1 MLGLQSCLSTL
12 TLRKRPISSFFSK
25 IMACTLTLDV
35 SPPVHRWMNT
45 TLQRDVFKRTIPVIA
60 ARVPASKTGFMLKSG
75 VMKKSLMDL
84 PKVRSVLRDP
94 HDDLERL
101 VLLNVS
107 EHAALSQEVRDFLQ
121 EQSATLVVHN
131 LELTYDYWTADEIL
145 HSILPEELCQG
156 SPSGFAVTGHIAHMN
171 LNKEYLPYKHIIGQI
186 ILDKNPMIKTVVNK
200 LDSIDTKYRFFK
212 MELLAGEPNYVV
224 EHHESNCRFTFD
236 FTHVYW
242 NSRLHTE
249 HDRLVQ
255 LFQPTDVIADVFAG
269 VGPFAIPAAKKGCA
283 VFANDLNPES
293 ARYLSQNIV
302 DNKVASLVRA
312 SCEDG
317 RDFIKKVIGRARD
330 HPFPA
335 YTGPKLSKM
344 QEKEKRRLQ
353 LGKSSPTALVDQ
365 STVENHSPRQTVS
378 HFVMNL
384 PDSAIDFLD
393 AFRGV
398 LLESAS
404 ERDLSGNYANMPMVH
419 CHCFT
424 RELQLDRAEA
434 DIIQRVESKLGHKL
448 DTDSEVALHMVRSVA
463 PNKDMYCI
471 SFRLPRDVAFAR

>member
-1 MLGLQSCLSTL
+1 MLGLQSCL
-12 TLRKRPISSFFSK
+12 TLRKRPRLSFFK
-25 IMACTLTLDV
+25 IMACTLTLDA
-35 SPPVHRWMNT
+35 SPPVHRWMGT
-45 TLQRDVFKRTIPVIA
+45 TLQRDAFKKTIPVLA
-60 ARVPASKTGFMLKSG
+60 ARVPASKTGSLLKSD
-75 VMKKSLMDL
+75 VMKKFLMDL
-84 PKVRSVLRDP
+84 PKVRGVLRDP
-94 HDDLERL
+94 HNELERL

-107 EHAALSQEVRDFLQ
+107 QDAALSSEVRNFLQ

-131 LELTYDYWTADEIL
+131 LNLTYDYWTADEIL
-145 HSILPEELCQG
+145 HSILPEELCKG
-156 SPSGFAVTGHIAHMN
+156 SPSGFAITGHLAHMN
-171 LNKEYLPYKHIIGQI
+171 LNKEYLLYKHIIGQVV
-186 ILDKNPMIKTVVNK
+186 LDKNPMIKTVVNK

-236 FTHVYW
+236 FTCVYW

-302 DNKVASLVRA
+302 DNKVTSLVRA

-317 RDFIKKVIGRARD
+317 RDFIKKVIGRAWD
-330 HPFPA
+330 NPFPA
-335 YTGPKLSKM
+335 HTGPKLSKM

-353 LGKSSPTALVDQ
+353 LAKSSPTGTLALTDP
-365 STVENHSPRQTVS
+365 STVETQSRQTIS

-398 LLESAS
+398 LLESAN
-404 ERDLSGNYANMPMVH
+404 ERDLSGNYANMPMIH

-424 RELQLDRAEA
+424 RELQPDKAEA
-434 DIIQRVESKLGHKL
+434 DIIRRVESKLGHQL
-448 DTDSEVALHMVRSVA
+448 DTEVALHMVRSVA

>member
-1 MLGLQSCLSTL
+1 MLGLRSCLTP
-12 TLRKRPISSFFSK
+12 RKQPRLSLFPK
-25 IMACTLTLDV
+25 IIARMLALDV

-45 TLQRDVFKRTIPVIA
+45 TLDRDAFKKTILVLA
-60 ARVPASKTGFMLKSG
+60 ARVPAAKTGYLLNSE
-75 VMKKSLMDL
+75 VMRKSLMDL
-84 PKVRSVLRDP
+84 PKLRSVLRDP
-94 HDDLERL
+94 HDDHARL
-101 VLLNVS
+101 VLLNVP
-107 EHAALSQEVRDFLQ
+107 EDAALSPEVRNFLR
-121 EQSATLVVHN
+121 EQSATLSTHNVH
-131 LELTYDYWTADEIL
+131 LTYDYWTADEIL
-145 HSILPEELCQG
+145 HSILPEELCKG
-156 SPSGFAVTGHIAHMN
+156 SPSGFAITGHLAHMN

-186 ILDKNPMIKTVVNK
+186 VLDESTVVNK
-200 LDSIDTKYRFFK
+200 LDSIDTKYRFFQ

-236 FTHVYW
+236 FTQVYW

-255 LFQPTDVIADVFAG
+255 LFQPSDVIADVFAG
-269 VGPFAIPAAKKGCA
+269 VGPFAIPAAKRGCA

-302 DNKVASLVRA
+302 DNKVTSLVRA

-317 RDFIKKVIGRARD
+317 RDFIKRVVGRAMD
-330 HPFPA
+330 HPFHA

-344 QEKEKRRLQ
+344 QEKEQKRRLQ
-353 LGKSSPTALVDQ
+353 LPKSSPASAIASVDQ
-365 STVENHSPRQTVS
+365 STGIKHLSPRQAIS

-393 AFRGV
+393 CFRGIFSG
-398 LLESAS
+398 SAG
-404 ERDLSGNYANMPMVH
+404 ERDLSGIYTNMPMVH

-424 RELQLDRAEA
+424 RELQPDMAEA
-434 DIIQRVESKLGHKL
+434 DIRQRVESKLGHKL
-448 DTDSEVALHMVRSVA
+448 EEVTLHMVRSVA

-471 SFRLPRDVAFAR
+471 SFRLPRDVAFA

>member
-12 TLRKRPISSFFSK
+12 ALRKRPISSFFSK

-45 TLQRDVFKRTIPVIA
+45 ALQRDVFKRTIPVLA

-75 VMKKSLMDL
+75 VMKKYLMDL

-107 EHAALSQEVRDFLQ
+107 EHAALSQEVCDFLQ

-145 HSILPEELCQG
+145 HSILPEELCKG

-186 ILDKNPMIKTVVNK
+186 ILDKNSMIKTVVNK

-353 LGKSSPTALVDQ
+353 LGGSSPTALVDQ
-365 STVENHSPRQTVS
+365 SAVENQSPRQTVS

-384 PDSAIDFLD
+384 PDSAINFLD

-448 DTDSEVALHMVRSVA
+448 DTEVALHMVRSVA

-471 SFRLPRDVAFAR
+471 SFRLPRDVAFGR

>member
-45 TLQRDVFKRTIPVIA
+45 TLQRDVFKRTIPVLA

-107 EHAALSQEVRDFLQ
+107 EHAALSQEVLDFLQ
-121 EQSATLVVHN
+121 EQSGTLVVHN

>member
-1 MLGLQSCLSTL
+1 M
-12 TLRKRPISSFFSK
+12 
-25 IMACTLTLDV
+25 D
-35 SPPVHRWMNT
+35 T
-45 TLQRDVFKRTIPVIA
+45 TLQRDAFKKTIPVLA
-60 ARVPASKTGFMLKSG
+60 ARVLASKTGSLLKSD
-75 VMKKSLMDL
+75 VMKKFLMDL

-94 HDDLERL
+94 HNDLERL

-107 EHAALSQEVRDFLQ
+107 EDAALSSEVRNFLQ

-131 LELTYDYWTADEIL
+131 LDLTYDYWTADEIL
-145 HSILPEELCQG
+145 HSILPEELCKG
-156 SPSGFAVTGHIAHMN
+156 SPSGFAITGHLAHMN
-171 LNKEYLPYKHIIGQI
+171 LNKEYLPYKHMIGQI
-186 ILDKNPMIKTVVNK
+186 VLDKNPMITTVVNK

-236 FTHVYW
+236 FTRVYW

-293 ARYLSQNIV
+293 ARYLSQNIA

-330 HPFPA
+330 NPFPA

-344 QEKEKRRLQ
+344 QEKEEKRRLQ
-353 LGKSSPTALVDQ
+353 LAKSSPTAAPAPVDQ
-365 STVENHSPRQTVS
+365 STMENQSPRQTVS

-398 LLESAS
+398 LSESAN
-404 ERDLSGNYANMPMVH
+404 ERDLNGNNANMPMVH

-424 RELQLDRAEA
+424 RELQPDRAEA
-434 DIIQRVESKLGHKL
+434 DIVQRVESKLGHQL
-448 DTDSEVALHMVRSVA
+448 DNEVALHMVRSVA

>member
-12 TLRKRPISSFFSK
+12 TSRKRPRLSFFCK
-25 IMACTLTLDV
+25 IMVCTLTLDV

-45 TLQRDVFKRTIPVIA
+45 TLDRDAFKKTIPVLA
-60 ARVPASKTGFMLKSG
+60 ARVPASKTGSLLKSD

-94 HDDLERL
+94 RDDLDRL

-107 EHAALSQEVRDFLQ
+107 EDASLSPEVRNFLQ
-121 EQSATLVVHN
+121 EQSATLVMHN
-131 LELTYDYWTADEIL
+131 LDLTYDYWTADEIL
-145 HSILPEELCQG
+145 HSILPEELCKG
-156 SPSGFAVTGHIAHMN
+156 SPSGVRNHWPPSPLAHMN

-186 ILDKNPMIKTVVNK
+186 VLDEIVNK

-255 LFQPTDVIADVFAG
+255 LFEPNDVIADVFAG

-293 ARYLSQNIV
+293 ARFLSQNIV
-302 DNKVASLVRA
+302 DNKVTSLVRA

-317 RDFIKKVIGRARD
+317 RDFIKKVVGRARD

-335 YTGPKLSKM
+335 YTGPKLSKT

-353 LGKSSPTALVDQ
+353 LAKSSPHAALAPVDQ
-365 STVENHSPRQTVS
+365 STVNNQSPRQTIS

-384 PDSAIDFLD
+384 PDSAIEFLD
-393 AFRGV
+393 SFRGI
-398 LLESAS
+398 LLESTS
-404 ERDLSGNYANMPMVH
+404 ERDLSGNYASMPMVH

-424 RELQLDRAEA
+424 RELQPDRAEA
-434 DIIQRVESKLGHKL
+434 DIRQRVESKLGHKL
-448 DTDSEVALHMVRSVA
+448 GTEVALHMVRSVA

>member
-1 MLGLQSCLSTL
+1 MLGLQSCLST
-12 TLRKRPISSFFSK
+12 TLRKHPGLSFFSK
-25 IMACTLTLDV
+25 FMACTPTLDV
-35 SPPVHRWMNT
+35 SPPVHRWMDT
-45 TLQRDVFKRTIPVIA
+45 ALQRDAFKKTIPILA
-60 ARVPASKTGFMLKSG
+60 AKVSASKTGSLLKSDI
-75 VMKKSLMDL
+75 MKKSLMNL

-94 HDDLERL
+94 HDDLGRL

-107 EHAALSQEVRDFLQ
+107 EDAALSPEVCNFLQ

-145 HSILPEELCQG
+145 HSILPEELCKG
-156 SPSGFAVTGHIAHMN
+156 SPSGFAITGHLAHMN

-186 ILDKNPMIKTVVNK
+186 VLDKNPMIKTVVNK

-283 VFANDLNPES
+283 VLANDLNPES

-302 DNKVASLVRA
+302 DNKVTSLVRA

-344 QEKEKRRLQ
+344 QEKERRKLQ
-353 LGKSSPTALVDQ
+353 LAESRPIAALGLVDL
-365 STVENHSPRQTVS
+365 STVENQSPRHTIS

-393 AFRGV
+393 AFRGI
-398 LLESAS
+398 LSES
-404 ERDLSGNYANMPMVH
+404 EWDFGNYANMPMIH

-424 RELQLDRAEA
+424 RELHPDRAEA
-434 DIIQRVESKLGHKL
+434 DIIQRVENKLGHKL
-448 DTDSEVALHMVRSVA
+448 ETEVTLHMVRSVA

-471 SFRLPRDVAFAR
+471 SFRLPRDVAFAQ

>member
-1 MLGLQSCLSTL
+1 
-12 TLRKRPISSFFSK
+12 
-25 IMACTLTLDV
+25 MACTLTLDV
-35 SPPVHRWMNT
+35 SPPVHRWMDT
-45 TLQRDVFKRTIPVIA
+45 TLERDVFKKTVPVLA
-60 ARVPASKTGFMLKSG
+60 ARVPATKTGSLLKSD

-94 HDDLERL
+94 HDDLARL

-107 EHAALSQEVRDFLQ
+107 EYAALSPEVRNFLQ
-121 EQSATLVVHN
+121 EQSASLVTHN
-131 LELTYDYWTADEIL
+131 LDLTYDYWTADEIL
-145 HSILPEELCQG
+145 HSVLPEELCKG
-156 SPSGFAVTGHIAHMN
+156 SPSGFAITGHLAHMN

-200 LDSIDTKYRFFK
+200 LDSIHTKYRFFN
-212 MELLAGEPNYVV
+212 MELLAGEPNYIV

-236 FTHVYW
+236 FTQVYW

-255 LFQPTDVIADVFAG
+255 LFEPTDVIADVFAG

-293 ARYLSQNIV
+293 ARYLTKNIV

-317 RDFIKKVIGRARD
+317 RDFMKKVIARARD

-344 QEKEKRRLQ
+344 QEKEEKRRLQ
-353 LGKSSPTALVDQ
+353 LAKSSPPTVLASVDK
-365 STVENHSPRQTVS
+365 STVNNQSPRQIIS

-393 AFRGV
+393 SFRGI
-398 LLESAS
+398 LSESTS
-404 ERDLSGNYANMPMVH
+404 ERDLSGIYTEMPMVH

-424 RELQLDRAEA
+424 RELEPDRAQA
-434 DIIQRVESKLGHKL
+434 DIRQRVESKLGHKL
-448 DTDSEVALHMVRSVA
+448 GAEVTLHMVRSVA

>member
-1 MLGLQSCLSTL
+1 MLGLQSCLS
-12 TLRKRPISSFFSK
+12 LRKRPGLSFFSK
-25 IMACTLTLDV
+25 VMACKPTLDT
-35 SPPVHRWMNT
+35 SPPVHRWMDT
-45 TLQRDVFKRTIPVIA
+45 TLQRDAFKKTIPVLA
-60 ARVPASKTGFMLKSG
+60 ARVPASKTGSLLKSD
-75 VMKKSLMDL
+75 VMRKSLMDL

-94 HDDLERL
+94 HDDLQRL

-107 EHAALSQEVRDFLQ
+107 EDVALLPEVRDFLQ

-131 LELTYDYWTADEIL
+131 LNLTYDYWTADEIL
-145 HSILPEELCQG
+145 HSILPEELCKG
-156 SPSGFAVTGHIAHMN
+156 SPSGFAITGHLAHMN

-186 ILDKNPMIKTVVNK
+186 VLDKNPMIKTVVNK

-255 LFQPTDVIADVFAG
+255 LFQPTDVVADVFAG

-293 ARYLSQNIV
+293 AKYLSQNII
-302 DNKVASLVRA
+302 DNKVTGLVRA

-317 RDFIKKVIGRARD
+317 RDFIKEVIGRVRD

-353 LGKSSPTALVDQ
+353 LAKSSTTATVELVDQ
-365 STVENHSPRQTVS
+365 SAVENQSSRQTIS

-384 PDSAIDFLD
+384 PDSAINFLD
-393 AFRGV
+393 AFRGI
-398 LLESAS
+398 LLES
-404 ERDLSGNYANMPMVH
+404 ERDFGNYANMPMIH

-424 RELQLDRAEA
+424 RELQPERAEA
-434 DIIQRVESKLGHKL
+434 DIIQRVESKLGHKV
-448 DTDSEVALHMVRSVA
+448 DTEVALHMVRSVA

-471 SFRLPRDVAFAR
+471 SFRLPRDVAFAQ

>member
-1 MLGLQSCLSTL
+1 
-12 TLRKRPISSFFSK
+12 
-25 IMACTLTLDV
+25 MACTATLDV
-35 SPPVHRWMNT
+35 SPPVHRWMDT
-45 TLQRDVFKRTIPVIA
+45 ALQRDAFKKTIPILA
-60 ARVPASKTGFMLKSG
+60 AKVSASKTGSLLKSDI
-75 VMKKSLMDL
+75 MKKSLMNL

-107 EHAALSQEVRDFLQ
+107 EDDALSPEVRNFLQ

-145 HSILPEELCQG
+145 HSILPEELCKG
-156 SPSGFAVTGHIAHMN
+156 SPSGFAITGHLAHMN

-186 ILDKNPMIKTVVNK
+186 KNPMIKTVVNK

-255 LFQPTDVIADVFAG
+255 LFRPTDVIADVFAG

-283 VFANDLNPES
+283 VLANDLNPES

-302 DNKVASLVRA
+302 DNKVTSLVRA

-330 HPFPA
+330 HPFPT

-344 QEKEKRRLQ
+344 QEKERRKLQ
-353 LGKSSPTALVDQ
+353 LAESRPIAALGLVDLP
-365 STVENHSPRQTVS
+365 TVENQSPRHTIS

-393 AFRGV
+393 AFRGI
-398 LLESAS
+398 LSES
-404 ERDLSGNYANMPMVH
+404 EWDFGNYANMPMIH

-424 RELQLDRAEA
+424 RELHPDRAEA

-448 DTDSEVALHMVRSVA
+448 ETEVTLHMVRSVA

-471 SFRLPRDVAFAR
+471 SFRLPRDVAFAQ